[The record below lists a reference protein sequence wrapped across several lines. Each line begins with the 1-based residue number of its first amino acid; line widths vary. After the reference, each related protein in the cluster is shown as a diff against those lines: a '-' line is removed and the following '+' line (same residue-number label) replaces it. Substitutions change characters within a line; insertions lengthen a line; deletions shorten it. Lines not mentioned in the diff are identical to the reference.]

1 MDWFLLACCPKC
13 QGDLVLDE
21 GDWRCM
27 QCGTYYYPTRRRANG
42 RRPGRPPTPDSR
54 PALPPAPSADSPALP
69 SASSADRP
77 ALPPAPSADRPALPP
92 ALFVIPAKAGIHT
105 PPYRP
110 AETHQGF

>member
-42 RRPGRPPTPDSR
+42 RRPGRPPTPDTR
-54 PALPPAPSADSPALP
+54 PALPPAPP
-69 SASSADRP
+69 ADRP
-77 ALPPAPSADRPALPP
+77 ALSPT
-92 ALFVIPAKAGIHT
+92 LFVIPAKAGIHT
-105 PPYRP
+105 PPHRH
-110 AETHQGF
+110 AETHQGL